1 MDTKKQESPFQFM
14 GSRVLELHINNSYVN
29 FDPSSDDSKSVDI
42 SHQISDVIEYEHS
55 LLGSVQLDINVSISN
70 STDEENPSKKELILN
85 VKIEGGF
92 SATEEMPIDE
102 FEKMLHINGVAALYS
117 IARGLII
124 SITSQTLTSGQVVL
138 PLLNFT
144 K

>member
-14 GSRVLELHINNSYVN
+14 GSRVLELHINNSYVT
-29 FDPSSDDSKSVDI
+29 FDPSSDDCKSVDI
-42 SHQISDVIEYEHS
+42 THQISDIIEHEKM
-55 LLGSVQLDINVSISN
+55 LLGSVQLEVNVSISN
-70 STDEENPSKKELILN
+70 SIDKENLSSKELILN
-85 VKIEGGF
+85 MKIEGGF
-92 SATEEMPIDE
+92 SATEEISKDE

-144 K
+144 Q